1 MQEFYETIKDIL
13 SDIKVFIKKT
23 EDLKAEIIEQ
33 LIIDC
38 PQKICLTVEEYAVQ
52 EEIKHYLSQLN
63 GVSIEEINTIYRNYS
78 FLQTMEIALG
88 EKLGMLSDETFE
100 WIIEIDSALGT
111 FTSLP
116 TNSTLQN
123 NSADEEY
130 IFSDDNDITS

>member
-63 GVSIEEINTIYRNYS
+63 GVSIEDINTIYRNYS

>member
-63 GVSIEEINTIYRNYS
+63 GVSIEEINTIYRNNS

-100 WIIEIDSALGT
+100 WIVEIDSALGT

-116 TNSTLQN
+116 TDSALQN

>member
-1 MQEFYETIKDIL
+1 FYETIKDIL

-78 FLQTMEIALG
+78 FLQTMEIAL
-88 EKLGMLSDETFE
+88 
-100 WIIEIDSALGT
+100 
-111 FTSLP
+111 
-116 TNSTLQN
+116 
-123 NSADEEY
+123 
-130 IFSDDNDITS
+130 

>member
-1 MQEFYETIKDIL
+1 MQEYFETIKEIL
-13 SDIKVFIKKT
+13 GDIKVLIKKT

-63 GVSIEEINTIYRNYS
+63 EISIEDMNTIYRNYS
-78 FLQTMEIALG
+78 FLQTMEIVLG
-88 EKLGMLSDETFE
+88 DKLGILSDETFD
-100 WIIEIDSALGT
+100 WIIEIDAALGT

-116 TNSTLQN
+116 ASNSLLHNSTG
-123 NSADEEY
+123 EEFV
-130 IFSDDNDITS
+130 FSDDNDISS